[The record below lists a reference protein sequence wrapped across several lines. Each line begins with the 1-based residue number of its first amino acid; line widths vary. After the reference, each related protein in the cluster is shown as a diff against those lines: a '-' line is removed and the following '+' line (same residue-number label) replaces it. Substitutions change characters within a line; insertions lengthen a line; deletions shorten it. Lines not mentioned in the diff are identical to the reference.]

1 MLCDA
6 IVLLF
11 LFPSFISIGRMLVQ
25 VYPAF
30 VSCWYVFFLTI
41 VCLFVLHDVS
51 NKFDLIWFESP
62 IHHHNM
68 MARLF
73 YY

>member
-1 MLCDA
+1 MLLLCDA

-30 VSCWYVFFLTI
+30 VSC
-41 VCLFVLHDVS
+41 
-51 NKFDLIWFESP
+51 
-62 IHHHNM
+62 
-68 MARLF
+68 
-73 YY
+73 